1 MMNRYFLPRPVHPFA
16 WWAWAIALAVAA
28 NSTTNPL
35 LLMLLIGVACVVTLS
50 RRGDNP
56 WAKGFVVYLF
66 LGAAIV
72 VVRVGFRILFGGGDG
87 PTILFTL
94 PQIPLPAWV
103 TGIRLLGPV
112 SLEAVLSGLYD
123 GLRLATMIICLGA
136 ANSLA
141 NPKRLLASLPGA
153 LYELGTILVV
163 AIGVFP
169 QLGDSVVRVH
179 RARKLRRAPAG
190 RGQRARHKVVET
202 IIVPVLSDALERSLK
217 LAASMDVRGYGRQG
231 TASRTERRWTTGIG
245 MSGLVVVAAGVYLLL
260 SRSVQG
266 PSLGDLQVLPLG
278 LLLVG
283 TAVITLAMRR
293 AGRTV
298 TKSSYRPI
306 RWSGAEWLVVVCGVA
321 AIVACEITRRGPDA
335 AVLVPAI
342 SPFAWPTLTP
352 LLLLGIV
359 VAALPAFLTPA
370 PSLAGARVLTTAE
383 GLS

>member
-1 MMNRYFLPRPVHPFA
+1 MNRYFLPRPIHPFA

-35 LLMLLIGVACVVTLS
+35 LLMLLIGAACVVTLS

-56 WAKGFVVYLF
+56 WAKGFVVYLI

-94 PQIPLPAWV
+94 PQIPLPDWV

-202 IIVPVLSDALERSLK
+202 IIVPVLSDALERSLR

-231 TASRTERRWTTGIG
+231 TASRTERRWTTAIG

-260 SRSVQG
+260 SRSAQG
-266 PSLGDLQVLPLG
+266 PSLGGLPVLPLG

-283 TAVITLAMRR
+283 TTVIALAMRR

-306 RWSGAEWLVVVCGVA
+306 RWSGAEWLVVICGVT
-321 AIVACEITRRGPDA
+321 AIVVCEITRRGPDA
-335 AVLVPAI
+335 AALVPAI

-352 LLLLGIV
+352 LLLLGVV

-370 PSLAGARVLTTAE
+370 PSLAGARVLTTSE